1 MQRGKSLGSN
11 SRKGGGTIPKRQ
23 FSMMNKLST
32 HNIVVVKPAVNTEAM
47 DKDPDLLQL
56 QVRSIDIFHSM
67 EMIVDIACYEVKVI
81 NSVSSGAL
89 SGLSVVCFSHFPQ
102 SCR

>member
-1 MQRGKSLGSN
+1 
-11 SRKGGGTIPKRQ
+11 
-23 FSMMNKLST
+23 MMNKLST

-56 QVRSIDIFHSM
+56 QVRNIDIFPNV
-67 EMIVDIACYEVKVI
+67 EMIVDIACYEMKGI
-81 NSVSSGAL
+81 NSVLSGAL
-89 SGLSVVCFSHFPQ
+89 SGLSEVCFSHFPQ